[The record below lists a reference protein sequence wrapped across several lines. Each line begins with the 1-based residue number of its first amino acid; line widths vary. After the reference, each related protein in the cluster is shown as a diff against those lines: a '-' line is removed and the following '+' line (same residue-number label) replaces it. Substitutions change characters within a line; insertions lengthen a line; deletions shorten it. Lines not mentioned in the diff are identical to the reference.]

1 MKTKLF
7 ILTVVFFGVLSAGNL
22 FAQNAETHKHNKECL
37 IDDLSDDQKTKIE
50 EIKLNSEKKI
60 TVLKA
65 DIKIKEAEL
74 KKLEISDNPSEKDI
88 HKKID
93 EIAVLKAN
101 VHKENAS
108 KRIAVRN
115 ELTPEQRVK
124 YDLNKSKHM
133 HSKKGADQHHKKAD
147 CEHKGEHPDCKNK

>member
-37 IDDLSDDQKTKIE
+37 MDDLSDDQKTKIE

-101 VHKENAS
+101 VHK
-108 KRIAVRN
+108 
-115 ELTPEQRVK
+115 
-124 YDLNKSKHM
+124 
-133 HSKKGADQHHKKAD
+133 
-147 CEHKGEHPDCKNK
+147 